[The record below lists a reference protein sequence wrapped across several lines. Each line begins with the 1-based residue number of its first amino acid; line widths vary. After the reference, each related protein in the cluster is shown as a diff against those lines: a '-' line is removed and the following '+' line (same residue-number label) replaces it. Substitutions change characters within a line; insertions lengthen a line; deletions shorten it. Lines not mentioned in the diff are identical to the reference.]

1 MTVSCP
7 NHPEVVEDLSECA
20 ACGKSFCPD
29 CIITLNGRT
38 TCAACKSQN
47 LRDIRSGA
55 PELLGQASRGARFVA
70 VILDNLMVFLIAYA
84 LFALIVYLQLSSINA
99 VSRGSGTHAH
109 VNVAAIGIILLEEL
123 VIFVGLPAL
132 YEGLMLANYQ
142 ATLGKRAMGIK
153 VVSANGSRMTTK
165 QAWGRVGSRY
175 LCGIVPILN
184 IVDPLMIFSANRLC
198 IHDRIAD
205 TCVVKKS
212 A

>member
-55 PELLGQASRGARFVA
+55 PDQFTRAGRGARLLA
-70 VILDNLMVFLIAYA
+70 MILDWVITIFSGSIIFAMVVGAQRSTGVIVGPAGTPPHIDFAIIAFKELFVVFLIPT
-84 LFALIVYLQLSSINA
+84 V
-99 VSRGSGTHAH
+99 
-109 VNVAAIGIILLEEL
+109 
-123 VIFVGLPAL
+123 

-142 ATLGKRAMGIK
+142 ATVGKKALGIK
-153 VVSANGSRMTTK
+153 VVNADGLRMTTK
-165 QAWGRVGSRY
+165 QAWGRALSRS
-175 LCGIVPILN
+175 LCTIVPLLGL
-184 IVDPLMIFSANRLC
+184 VDILMIFSEKRLC
-198 IHDRIAD
+198 LHDRMAD
-205 TCVVKKS
+205 TIVVRKT